1 MALFGDSAR
10 FHEERNHCQKTS
22 CFLKGQTPPHL
33 GPGATYDVEA
43 EDIRMG
49 WKSRRPLKHQPM
61 DSNTNR
67 GESRGDTCIT
77 ATITKDGHIV
87 HKDSKKHS
95 YPPTGQYDPV
105 QIFSPTRQ
113 RGPNSPRPRPG
124 EETYM
129 GTTSPRLSDIR
140 LHHGVIVSSSPRE
153 LKRQSSLGPGSYFT
167 SDDTSTGWDGS
178 TSGLLKKSYNRR
190 VSGGNEQ
197 GYSIHSNPGTPR
209 AGGSPRS
216 AGGFSRG
223 SKGRSKSA
231 NRARPSSSGGGRDR
245 SPPGYF
251 RQYTANTVKSI
262 PSPVLLNTPPKRFG
276 QHNYNYSDGKSHQ
289 HYEPHD
295 DEDVEGYANNHARHL
310 ASAITNGEN
319 GDDNDRDPSTPYV
332 VSPKR
337 GIPIGRVYN

>member
-10 FHEERNHCQKTS
+10 FHDERNHCQKTS

-33 GPGATYDVEA
+33 GPGSTFDVEA

-49 WKSRRPLKHQPM
+49 WKSRRPQKHQPM

-67 GESRGDTCIT
+67 GEMRGDTCIT
-77 ATITKDGHIV
+77 ATITRDGHIV

-95 YPPTGQYDPV
+95 YPPTGHYDPV
-105 QIFSPTRQ
+105 QIFSPTR
-113 RGPNSPRPRPG
+113 RRAPNSPRARPG

-140 LHHGVIVSSSPRE
+140 LHHGVIMSSSPRE
-153 LKRQSSLGPGSYFT
+153 LRQQSSLGPGSYFT
-167 SDDTSTGWDGS
+167 SNDVSLVSDGS

-216 AGGFSRG
+216 SGGFGRG
-223 SKGRSKSA
+223 SKDRSKSA
-231 NRARPSSSGGGRDR
+231 NKARPSSSGGDR
-245 SPPGYF
+245 SPSGYF
-251 RQYTANTVKSI
+251 RQYTANTMKNI
-262 PSPVLLNTPPKRFG
+262 PSPVLLQTPPKRFG
-276 QHNYNYSDGKSHQ
+276 QHSYDYSDGKSHQ
-289 HYEPHD
+289 QYEPHAD
-295 DEDVEGYANNHARHL
+295 DEVEGYANNHARQL
-310 ASAITNGEN
+310 ASSITNGEN
-319 GDDNDRDPSTPYV
+319 GNNNEQDPSTPYV